1 MAQYGQPQ
9 DHPQQAYGQ
18 DHHDQDHG
26 GWDAPPQEFRDVQRP
41 ASTMVLKPG
50 VATSKAAAHRTWR
63 DDGNFAT
70 PPFPHLH
77 VMNTGKVSVTVMSQP
92 TTISGTN
99 TTGTITT
106 ATKLNASQ
114 LQGNIRSVAA
124 A

>member
-1 MAQYGQPQ
+1 MSSAK
-9 DHPQQAYGQ
+9 
-18 DHHDQDHG
+18 
-26 GWDAPPQEFRDVQRP
+26 

-50 VATSKAAAHRTWR
+50 VATLKAADHRTWR

-70 PPFPHLH
+70 HPFPHLH

-99 TTGTITT
+99 TTGTIAITTGTITT